1 MLRKCGDSC
10 EYSYIMSKTQK
21 KRISPPAS
29 PSPLVEKEE
38 ARSKIASKEFSL
50 VPKEGSSNS
59 TVWDSFFLVVNST
72 SQEFMNYVSC
82 KQCIYLYKFKKGSS
96 PTTLVRHRCSA
107 KENTPEASVVDI
119 EVSDETKVEIIE
131 KLVLL
136 CARDLRP
143 FNIVEGEGFRD
154 VLQRFTSIGAKYGS

>member
-1 MLRKCGDSC
+1 
-10 EYSYIMSKTQK
+10 MSKTQK
-21 KRISPPAS
+21 KKRSPPTS
-29 PSPLVEKEE
+29 PSPLLEKEE